1 MYISNGAYQF
11 ILCLYPVIRDTD
23 LPLINPFEILRLVN
37 DNGIVCIGMRSRII
51 SSENAINLFSQQEF
65 KDYGMKLMTMQE
77 HDLIEKDFT
86 TPDSK
91 YSKILSKEDIEDA
104 VSDVSIGQEK
114 YWLAVLK
121 KTN

>member
-23 LPLINPFEILRLVN
+23 LPLINPFEIMRLVN

-86 TPDSK
+86 TPDSM